1 MVAGG
6 HRIIAVDALNLV
18 VLLFSSTP
26 THEHTLVIYTLIDK
40 RTTSTVD
47 RTGYNHRTEPGGSTR
62 EPTNFLIYTACCC
75 SLSNLAFHAF
85 IPLYSPSRC
94 MRITKYFKEP

>member
-18 VLLFSSTP
+18 VLLSSSTR
-26 THEHTLVIYTLIDK
+26 THGHTLVTYTLIDK

-47 RTGYNHRTEPGGSTR
+47 KTGTIIELNQEGPRKNP
-62 EPTNFLIYTACCC
+62 PT
-75 SLSNLAFHAF
+75 S
-85 IPLYSPSRC
+85 
-94 MRITKYFKEP
+94 